1 MALPSAGETAGIELP
16 EGRVRIV
23 DGLLRVPATSPGFEG
38 TVVDA
43 DDAFRLV
50 VPTPAAAA
58 RLRELV
64 PALRPRPLG
73 TSGSSFGFGDRLGL
87 ATAGHIQA
95 LRASGTSL
103 APVLAQQS
111 ARELERTGRTFADV
125 LEAATWG
132 AVGAGWTSPWGADAD
147 HLRTG
152 VEVAEAVAAGF
163 TMLTLDP
170 SAHLDTAAAAM
181 DGDEL
186 ERRVRALPWSA
197 LEDDWTALRRRYDR
211 GEVSELELARTV
223 STFGGA
229 LAQVV
234 ALWRV
239 VDEASVGPL
248 DVEVSVD
255 ETDAP
260 TTTFAHRF
268 LAAELVRLGVRFT
281 SLAPRFPGAWHKGI
295 DVVGDLGELARAA
308 AEHARVAAEGGYRV
322 SVHSG
327 SDKPSVYPLLAAV
340 PGGRWH
346 VKTSGTSYLEALRV
360 VAVVDPA
367 LLRDVLGC
375 ARESFAAD
383 RRSYAVAATAGLPE
397 PSSVPDERLPALLD
411 DADARQCLHVTFGSI
426 LTDEDVGPRLRA
438 RIREH
443 ADAYADALALHF
455 SRHLDPLGR
464 LA

>member
-1 MALPSAGETAGIELP
+1 
-16 EGRVRIV
+16 
-23 DGLLRVPATSPGFEG
+23 
-38 TVVDA
+38 
-43 DDAFRLV
+43 
-50 VPTPAAAA
+50 
-58 RLRELV
+58 
-64 PALRPRPLG
+64 
-73 TSGSSFGFGDRLGL
+73 
-87 ATAGHIQA
+87 
-95 LRASGTSL
+95 
-103 APVLAQQS
+103 
-111 ARELERTGRTFADV
+111 
-125 LEAATWG
+125 
-132 AVGAGWTSPWGADAD
+132 
-147 HLRTG
+147 
-152 VEVAEAVAAGF
+152 
-163 TMLTLDP
+163 MLTLDP
-170 SAHLDTAAAAM
+170 SAHLDTTAAAT

-186 ERRVRALPWSA
+186 ERRMRSLPWSA

-211 GEVSELELARTV
+211 SEVDELELARTV

-255 ETDAP
+255 ETDTP

-281 SLAPRFPGAWHKGI
+281 SLAPRFPGVWRKGI
-295 DVVGDLGELARAA
+295 DVAGDLGEIARAV

-327 SDKPSVYPLLAAV
+327 SDKLSVYPLLAAV

-367 LLRDVLGC
+367 LLRDIVGR

-383 RRSYAVAATAGLPE
+383 RRSYAVAATAGVPE
-397 PSSVPDERLPALLD
+397 PSSVPDERLPSLLD

-443 ADAYADALALHF
+443 SDAYADALAMHF